1 MARINVDDL
10 EALLQRLERST
21 RDELAGEWVKAFGV
35 PAPRKSSREFLLKAV
50 GHHVQAQVYGD
61 LKPATRK
68 TLLRIADQ
76 LRAGGKVADLP
87 TPPRTLKAG
96 SRLIRAW
103 RGETH
108 EVLVAAD
115 GQFEWRGER
124 HRSLSQVAT
133 TITGTRRNGPAFFGL
148 RAPEDR
154 G

>member
-1 MARINVDDL
+1 MTRMNVDEL
-10 EALLQRLERST
+10 EARLLRLETSS
-21 RDELAGEWVKAFGV
+21 RDELAAEWMKAFGV

-50 GHHVQAQVYGD
+50 GHHLQVRVYGD

-68 TLLRIADQ
+68 TLLKIAEQ
-76 LRAGGKVADLP
+76 IRAGGRITDLP
-87 TPPRTLKAG
+87 APARTLKAG

-115 GQFEWRGER
+115 GRFEWKGER
-124 HRSLSQVAT
+124 YRSLSTIAT

-148 RAPEDR
+148 RDAETR
-154 G
+154 A